1 MSIGLWETII
11 SPVHREVLGSIET
24 RAGLQPIYANRENCT
39 ALCLTYKKSSKTC
52 ESAAL
57 SLARDLYLD
66 RHLLGMTGLRY
77 LLALRGLLPLL
88 QGLLLSKGAD
98 VLSYRI
104 RARALGCTC
113 RASQHDLTNAL
124 ESVIDCWR
132 EELGARIDVVETYIE
147 HLQLAGPI
155 GHLGKRYEIILAD
168 PPWQFED
175 QGTRLAPGY
184 EGIQRIGKI
193 YDPLPLPEIE
203 ALGELIPVARDS
215 LCFLWAP
222 PALIAQNIHG
232 RVLKAWDFEPKTIIP
247 WIKLSGKNTLRIGG
261 GHYTRGVSELLVI
274 GSRGRGASLRVDAGV
289 PGVILAQQG
298 DHSAKPSETHALIER
313 LCGPRERIELFARA
327 SRAGWD
333 TWGDEAPGEGTIS

>member
-1 MSIGLWETII
+1 MPDSLWETII
-11 SPVHREVLGSIET
+11 PPAHREVLGSIET
-24 RAGLQPIYANRENCT
+24 RDGLQSVYGNKENCT
-39 ALCLTYKKSSKTC
+39 VLCLDYKKRGISC

-66 RHLLGMTGLRY
+66 RHSLGMTGQRY
-77 LLALRGLLPLL
+77 LLALRRLLPLL

-113 RASQHDLTNAL
+113 RASRHDLTDAL
-124 ESVIDCWR
+124 ESVTDRWR
-132 EELGARIDVVETYIE
+132 EELGARIDVVETHIE

-155 GHLGKRYEIILAD
+155 GRTGKRYEIILAD

-184 EGIQRIGKI
+184 EGTQRIGKI

-203 ALGELIPVARDS
+203 ALGELIPAAGAS
-215 LCFLWAP
+215 LCFLWAS

-232 RVLKAWDFEPKTIIP
+232 RVLKAWNFEPKTIIP

-289 PGVILAQQG
+289 PGVILAQQRG
-298 DHSAKPSETHALIER
+298 HSAKPFETHALIER
-313 LCGPRERIELFARA
+313 LCGPRERIELFARS

-333 TWGDEAPGEGTIS
+333 VWGDEAPGEGTIS